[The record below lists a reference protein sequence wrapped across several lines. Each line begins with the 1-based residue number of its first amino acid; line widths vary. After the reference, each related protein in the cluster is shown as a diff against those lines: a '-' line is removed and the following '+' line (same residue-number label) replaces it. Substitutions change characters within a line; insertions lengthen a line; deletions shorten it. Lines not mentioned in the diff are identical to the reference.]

1 VISPELCAEIED
13 LFAAGRIM
21 TAKRPYA
28 DGDLAGA
35 FVVIAATDDV
45 VVNKKV
51 ADEAEKRRILVNVV
65 DVSNMSNFIVPSY
78 LRRGDLTVA
87 VSTGGRSPALARRIK
102 EELETNIGEE
112 YALLTSMVGQVRSSV
127 KQDSIVVSGDDWQA
141 SLDLDVLVKL
151 LREDRYDEAKQM
163 LADVLRRPK

>member
-1 VISPELCAEIED
+1 
-13 LFAAGRIM
+13 M
-21 TAKRPYA
+21 
-28 DGDLAGA
+28 
-35 FVVIAATDDV
+35 
-45 VVNKKV
+45 
-51 ADEAEKRRILVNVV
+51 
-65 DVSNMSNFIVPSY
+65 SY

-102 EELETNIGEE
+102 EELEKNIGDE

-127 KQDSIVVSGDDWQA
+127 KQDSIVVSGEDWQA
-141 SLDLDVLVKL
+141 ALDLDVLVKL